1 MPEASSRELTLR
13 DYVRVIARRK
23 WVLVIAV
30 FATVAGAIALS
41 AAQKAIY
48 SAEAE
53 MLVRTRPDTTIFN
66 TDSQSFGDP
75 VRAVQTEIKVLES
88 EPVAQRVQKDLGLAV
103 TPPSVKGAVQGATD
117 VVSVSVRSGDPT
129 TARIVADAYVQA
141 YIETKRDQAVAT
153 LTSAGAELQKKVSE
167 LQAQVDAIDR
177 QVATAA
183 VDQQGKLATELDSQ
197 RRGLLD
203 QQSLFKQR
211 FDQLQVDAALATGGA
226 EVVRPAALPTTPV
239 EPRPVRTAALAVVV
253 GALLGLGAVFL
264 IDHFDDSIR
273 GPDDVQRAVGLP
285 VLALV
290 PIDRPPDNRPIALS
304 RAGDYAVEV
313 YRSLRTSVQFLG
325 LDSETRVIQV
335 TSPGS
340 GDGKT
345 TTAAN
350 LAVVFADIGHR
361 VVLVDADLRKPRLH
375 EMFSLPPDRG
385 LTTALLGESLPR
397 LVHTVTENLDVLPA
411 GPIPP
416 NPSELVGG
424 RQMQI
429 LIKALAAHYGFV
441 IIDSA
446 PVLPVS
452 DSVGLASLCGGVL
465 LVAQAGR
472 TSTRQVSDAVSL
484 LERVQTPVL
493 GVVLNKVG
501 TKHRRKYAYG
511 YEGQVYRYRAHE
523 TSPPPSPERV
533 PDALVR
539 RVRTAAPHPSKG

>member
-1 MPEASSRELTLR
+1 
-13 DYVRVIARRK
+13 
-23 WVLVIAV
+23 LVIAV
-30 FATVAGAIALS
+30 FATVVGAIALS
-41 AAQKAIY
+41 ASQKPIY
-48 SAEAE
+48 SAEAQ
-53 MLVRTRPDTTIFN
+53 MLVKTRPDTTVFS
-66 TDSQSFGDP
+66 TDTRTFGDP

-88 EPVAQRVQKDLGLAV
+88 EPVAERVQADLKLTV
-103 TPPSVKGAVQGATD
+103 IPPSVKGAVQGATD
-117 VVSVSVRSGDPT
+117 VVSVTVRSGDPT

-141 YIETKRDQAVAT
+141 YIETKREQAVAT
-153 LTSAGAELQKKVSE
+153 LTSAGAELQKKVTE
-167 LQAQVDAIDR
+167 LQLQLDALDR
-177 QVATAA
+177 QVTAA
-183 VDQQGKLATELDSQ
+183 TDDQLAQMAPDLTSQ
-197 RRGLLD
+197 RRVLED

-211 FDQLQVDAALATGGA
+211 LDQLQVDSALTTGGA
-226 EVVRPAALPTTPV
+226 DVVRQAALPSTPV

-253 GALLGLGAVFL
+253 GLLLGLGAVFL

-273 GPDDVQRAVGLP
+273 GAEDVQRAVGLP
-285 VLALV
+285 VLAMV
-290 PIDRPPDNRPIALS
+290 PIDPPPDNRPIALS

-375 EMFSLPPDRG
+375 DMFSLPPDRG
-385 LTTALLGESLPR
+385 LTTALLGESVQR

-472 TSTRQVSDAVSL
+472 TSARQMSDAVSL
-484 LERVQTPVL
+484 LERVQTPML

-501 TKHRRKYAYG
+501 TKRRQKYAYG
-511 YEGQVYRYRAHE
+511 YEGQTYRYRAHE
-523 TSPPPSPERV
+523 TSTPPSPPPPPPPSPEEA
-533 PDALVR
+533 PEALVR
-539 RVRTAAPHPSKG
+539 RVRAGEPHPSNG